1 MMHGPINI
9 TLKKEIYTSPPP
21 PDFMAQPTVNFT
33 ATATVTVT
41 FTFTEIITV
50 SIISANQFI
59 SVFLMATEL

>member
-1 MMHGPINI
+1 MHGPINV

-33 ATATVTVT
+33 ATVT